1 MELSRI
7 TNTSENSLSNSGVG
21 SGGGGSSSGT
31 MEPNNLS
38 QTAAAVVDR
47 VAAAVAAAGGG
58 DGVTSSDLEQSAAQT
73 FPVSLPRLELKL
85 PFISSS
91 SSDSESEGPTNPTTA
106 GTSTVTEGERA
117 ASPPPNCAICL
128 GRCKNKCFTDS
139 CMHQF
144 CFKCLCEW
152 SKVKPECPLCK
163 QTFKSII
170 HNVKSIH
177 QFEEYHVQPPTV
189 QIAHPTFDMDFP
201 EMRIFGVVHQ
211 GYVQKQIY
219 IIKYKTATPLIFYLI
234 LYNATSYG
242 HQ

>member
-1 MELSRI
+1 MDLLDSVMELLNSTPSPPINAVNHQLANSR
-7 TNTSENSLSNSGVG
+7 NSPLLQSGAI
-21 SGGGGSSSGT
+21 
-31 MEPNNLS
+31 MEPNNLI
-38 QTAAAVVDR
+38 
-47 VAAAVAAAGGG
+47 
-58 DGVTSSDLEQSAAQT
+58 QSAARVVASITTADGENASVTQAE
-73 FPVSLPRLELKL
+73 RNLELKL
-85 PFISSS
+85 PILSSS
-91 SSDSESEGPTNPTTA
+91 SSDSESEEPTNPTA
-106 GTSTVTEGERA
+106 GTSARAEGERA
-117 ASPPPNCAICL
+117 VSPPPNCAICL

-189 QIAHPTFDMDFP
+189 QIAHPPFEMDFQ

-211 GYVQKQIY
+211 GLVYCTICFEAFNCY
-219 IIKYKTATPLIFYLI
+219 ICFI
-234 LYNATSYG
+234 L
-242 HQ
+242 